1 MTHLPQMD
9 KEISKRSTGSLRRSL
24 YFAFEDDTAD
34 NVMDI
39 PSLYEGGWKDQLLI
53 VLFLSTAHTGC
64 LLFI

>member
-34 NVMDI
+34 NVMGI
-39 PSLYEGGWKDQLLI
+39 PSLYEGG
-53 VLFLSTAHTGC
+53 
-64 LLFI
+64 